1 MGQSIHTFL
10 LGKKLVCFLIHQ
22 QQARKQQ
29 IEKNCFV
36 LLEPTIIS
44 NVYRQVRLTN
54 LIGFQSSPAPCCLR
68 ADPFAVGG
76 GSTAQILEYWNKEH
90 FFSPLFCFFFFLL
103 QKNYFLFSFTIKLCV
118 YVCTVC
124 VCVCVCVCVRERERE
139 RERNLLT
146 SLTKLAAAM
155 TECIYS

>member
-1 MGQSIHTFL
+1 
-10 LGKKLVCFLIHQ
+10 
-22 QQARKQQ
+22 
-29 IEKNCFV
+29 
-36 LLEPTIIS
+36 
-44 NVYRQVRLTN
+44 
-54 LIGFQSSPAPCCLR
+54 
-68 ADPFAVGG
+68 
-76 GSTAQILEYWNKEH
+76 
-90 FFSPLFCFFFFLL
+90 
-103 QKNYFLFSFTIKLCV
+103 LFSFTIKLCV